1 MIIVGLTGSIAMG
14 KSTVSAMFAELGV
27 PTFDADDA
35 VRDFYAGDGAKAVEA
50 AFPGVVVSGQVDRER
65 LGARVL
71 GDAEALQRL
80 EGLVHPAVGEARS
93 RFLERTAA
101 AGRRIVVV
109 DVPLLFE
116 TGGEANVDLIIVVS
130 APESIQ
136 RARALARAGM
146 TEAKLDAILSR
157 QTPDAEKR
165 RRRPF
170 RHRHARSARIDARR
184 RRLNSCARSGR
195 WREGERDM
203 REMVL
208 DTETTGLDPADGHR
222 VLEIG
227 AVEIVHQSL
236 TGNAFHVLINPERDV
251 PEDAVRVHG
260 HTAAILK
267 DKPVFASIVDDFLAF
282 IGDSNLVIHNAD
294 FDMRFVNAELAR
306 LGLAAIGMERVVDTL
321 TLARK
326 KHPGQPNSLD
336 ALCDRYRIDRTR
348 RVRHGALLDAEILVE
363 VYCELMGGRQR
374 SLMFGEALAT
384 RRRAPRRVCSALCR
398 AAAKAT
404 FDRPRRGER
413 SRSIY

>member
-1 MIIVGLTGSIAMG
+1 
-14 KSTVSAMFAELGV
+14 
-27 PTFDADDA
+27 
-35 VRDFYAGDGAKAVEA
+35 
-50 AFPGVVVSGQVDRER
+50 
-65 LGARVL
+65 
-71 GDAEALQRL
+71 
-80 EGLVHPAVGEARS
+80 
-93 RFLERTAA
+93 
-101 AGRRIVVV
+101 
-109 DVPLLFE
+109 
-116 TGGEANVDLIIVVS
+116 
-130 APESIQ
+130 
-136 RARALARAGM
+136 
-146 TEAKLDAILSR
+146 
-157 QTPDAEKR
+157 
-165 RRRPF
+165 
-170 RHRHARSARIDARR
+170 
-184 RRLNSCARSGR
+184 
-195 WREGERDM
+195 M
-203 REMVL
+203 REVVL

-236 TGNAFHVLINPERDV
+236 TGNVFHVLINPERDV

-267 DKPVFASIVDDFLAF
+267 DQPVFASVVDDFLAF

-374 SLMFGEALAT
+374 SLMFGEALRLAG
-384 RRRAPRRVCSALCR
+384 APL
-398 AAAKAT
+398 AAFAPLYAE
-404 FDRPRRGER
+404 RPRRLP
-413 SRSIY
+413 SIDHAEVSAHVRFIESFGRDAIWFRYLTQPA